1 VVVAVLA
8 HLAVGLLVLVE
19 AAQAAQQV
27 HQELQIQAVVV
38 VEILLEL
45 LVLAA
50 QVSLSSRFQKPVLLH
65 SLAV

>member
-1 VVVAVLA
+1 VAVAVLA
-8 HLAVGLLVLVE
+8 HLAVELLVLVG

-27 HQELQIQAVVV
+27 HQELQTRAAVV

-50 QVSLSSRFQKPVLLH
+50 Q
-65 SLAV
+65 A